1 MSCFFSVMEFILP
14 TPATPTGYLALIR
27 HKPGLLAI
35 AFLAIFTGN
44 LGQSFFIG
52 MFQEPIADR
61 LNISAGEFGS
71 IYATVTLISGFLV
84 LRFGPS
90 IDWTSPRRYAVQVL
104 IGLLTGIGL
113 LTLSPWWLGAAVGL
127 LLVRLCGQGLFTHL
141 GSTLAGREFSQL
153 RGRALGLVGLGMPL
167 GEMMLPP
174 LVALLLIAFAWQQV
188 LWLIAGVLVILW
200 LLLFVQLDWPDS
212 PHKATTRA
220 EKKAIRKTGPNPMRE
235 RRFWLLLP
243 MLIALPVTMTG
254 MFIYQAQMTRDLN
267 ASITAYALGL
277 AAMGLARLP
286 GALLGG
292 KWVDQ
297 FGVTMLARWNLLPFV
312 LALLI
317 GTLMGG
323 DIGIWL
329 ILVGAG
335 ITMGMQGP
343 TTDSLL
349 VALWGT
355 EHLGRVRSVRS
366 SFMVFSTAIA
376 PVVLGFLIDFG
387 TGFRPI
393 LFGMLLFTCLAWLL
407 ALKPIRET
415 AATKSETSP

>member
-1 MSCFFSVMEFILP
+1 MS
-14 TPATPTGYLALIR
+14 TQATPTGYLSLIR
-27 HKPGLLAI
+27 HRPGLLAI
-35 AFLAIFTGN
+35 AFLAIFSGN

-52 MFQEPIADR
+52 LFQEPIATQLD
-61 LNISAGEFGS
+61 ISAGEFGS
-71 IYATVTLISGFLV
+71 LYATVTLISGFLV

-90 IDWTSPRRYAVQVL
+90 VDWTSPRRYALQVL
-104 IGLLTGIGL
+104 TGLLFGIAL
-113 LTLSPWWLGAAVGL
+113 LTLSPWWLGAAIGL
-127 LLVRLCGQGLFTHL
+127 LLIRLCGQGLFTHL
-141 GSTLAGREFSQL
+141 GNTLTGREFTQL
-153 RGRALGLVGLGMPL
+153 RGRALGLVGLGMPA
-167 GEMMLPP
+167 GEMLLPP
-174 LVALLLIAFAWQQV
+174 LVALLLLALAWHQV
-188 LWLIAGVLVILW
+188 IWLIATVLVLLW
-200 LLLFVQLDWPDS
+200 LVLFVTLDWPDS
-212 PHKATTRA
+212 PHKASTRA
-220 EKKAIRKTGPNPMRE
+220 EKKAIRKRGPNPMRE

-243 MLIALPVTMTG
+243 MLMALPVTMTG

-286 GALLGG
+286 GSLIGG

-297 FGVTMLARWNLLPFV
+297 FGVATLARWNLLPFV
-312 LALLI
+312 LMMLL
-317 GTLMGG
+317 GTLIGG

-349 VALWGT
+349 IALWGT

-387 TGFRPI
+387 TGFKPI
-393 LFGMLLFTCLAWLL
+393 LFGMLLLTCLAWML
-407 ALKPIRET
+407 ALKPIRE
-415 AATKSETSP
+415 ADPL